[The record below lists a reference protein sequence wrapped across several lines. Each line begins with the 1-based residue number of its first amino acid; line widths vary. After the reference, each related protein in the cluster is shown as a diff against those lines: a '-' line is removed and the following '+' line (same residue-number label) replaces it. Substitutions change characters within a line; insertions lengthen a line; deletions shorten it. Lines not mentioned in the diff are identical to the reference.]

1 VLAVLAPGQGAQKPG
16 MLTDWLDL
24 PGAESFFRWAGA
36 IADADLLTL
45 GTTGDAE
52 AIKDTAVTQPLVV
65 AMSLFVA
72 RELGGLPGPVSHS
85 PHAGRDVVITGH
97 SVGELTAA
105 ALAGVLSVE
114 AAIALTAVR
123 GRAMAAACAQTPTGM
138 SAVLGGDPDEVLTA
152 IDKHGLTPANMNGA
166 GQVVAAGAVDGL
178 DALKA
183 DPPAKARIMPLS
195 VAGAF
200 HTEYM
205 APARAELEGLVGGL
219 QPADPSRR
227 LLSNADGQAVST
239 GADVLSRLVSQVTS
253 PVRFDACLATMREMG
268 VTTVIELPP
277 AGALAGLAKREW
289 KGADVEILA
298 LTGPA
303 DLDRARELLEAPRG

>member
-1 VLAVLAPGQGAQKPG
+1 
-16 MLTDWLDL
+16 MLSDWLQL

-72 RELGGLPGPVSHS
+72 RELGALPEPGPAAA
-85 PHAGRDVVITGH
+85 PPGDDVVITGH

-138 SAVLGGDPDEVLTA
+138 SAVLGGEPDEVLA
-152 IDKHGLTPANMNGA
+152 VLEKHGLTPANMNGA
-166 GQVVAAGAVDGL
+166 GQVVAAGPLDGL
-178 DALKA
+178 EALKA
-183 DPPAKARIMPLS
+183 DPPTKARVMPLS

-205 APARAELEGLVGGL
+205 GSARAELEGLVGGL
-219 QPADPSRR
+219 RPADPSRR
-227 LLSNADGQAVST
+227 LLSNADGAEVAD
-239 GADVLSRLVSQVTS
+239 GAEALSRLVSQVTS
-253 PVRFDACLATMREMG
+253 PVRFDACLTTMRELG
-268 VTTVIELPP
+268 VTAVVELPP

-289 KGADVEILA
+289 KGLQVDGKDVEILA
-298 LTGPA
+298 LTSPK
-303 DLDRARELLEAPRG
+303 DLDRARELLGGTA